1 MNKSKGTK
9 KKLTLLSSARV
20 GWVFKG
26 GFSSL
31 IKRIFLLKI
40 GINEQTISYD

>member
-9 KKLTLLSSARV
+9 MMLTLLSSASV

-40 GINEQTISYD
+40 GINEKTISYN